1 MSRKVFLLALAAL
14 ACGDGADEV
23 TGLRFDGPQP
33 SAVCSAQDV
42 CDTMDGSWDGVFGK
56 DAPGGRDTLSLHL
69 SIIDE
74 KSSFYTGVMGGGGD
88 LSIDFSNPGVS
99 IALSGSRTESDFALT
114 LAFDTLAT
122 LTFEGIWENDRLIG
136 LLNGSIRRNVWD
148 TLSVEVVFDGFQVM
162 LDRTFVTLN

>member
-1 MSRKVFLLALAAL
+1 
-14 ACGDGADEV
+14 
-23 TGLRFDGPQP
+23 
-33 SAVCSAQDV
+33 
-42 CDTMDGSWDGVFGK
+42 
-56 DAPGGRDTLSLHL
+56 LSLHL

-74 KSSFYTGVMGGGGD
+74 KSSFYTGVLRAGGD

-99 IALSGSRTESDFALT
+99 IALGGSRTESDFAFT

-148 TLSVEVVFDGFQVM
+148 TLSVEVVFDDFRVT
-162 LDRTFVTLN
+162 LDRAFVTLD